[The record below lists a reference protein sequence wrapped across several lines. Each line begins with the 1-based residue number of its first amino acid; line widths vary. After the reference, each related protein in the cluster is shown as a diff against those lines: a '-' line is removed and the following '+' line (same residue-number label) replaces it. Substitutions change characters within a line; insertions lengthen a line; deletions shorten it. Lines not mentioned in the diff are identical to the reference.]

1 MVNFDKETNRV
12 HTNAIKWDNRKEVF
26 GKEDVLPLW
35 VADMDFETPKE
46 VIEAMQKRI
55 QHGIFGYTDIP
66 DKLYD
71 AVIDWN
77 WKRHEWKIEKANI
90 VFNNNVLSSINAL
103 LRILSKEGDG
113 ILMLTPVY
121 FPFFNIVNMLKRV
134 PIYSEMKVVDDR
146 YAIDFDDLEKQII
159 EQKPKVLLF
168 CNPHN
173 PGGRVWNQEEL
184 KKVIELCERYHIEI
198 ISDDIHKDIVF
209 PYITY
214 TPMINMTTTYKEH
227 IFTITAPTKIF
238 NIAGIKAAYTIFYN
252 DNMKK
257 RFTLETKKMNYS
269 SLNILAIEAT
279 LAAYTKCA
287 YWVDELCDYLQEG
300 YQIIRDGL
308 KNTKFHC
315 LESEGTFLVWIDYRK
330 FNLSSDEMEKR
341 LINAG
346 LGIQM
351 GKQFGEAGTP
361 FFRLNIGTQHDN
373 LHKAVKLLKEVDRAV
388 TK

>member
-55 QHGIFGYTDIP
+55 QHGIFGYTDMP